1 MITKFKSLAKS
12 YGISKTVFK
21 FSDHLPNE
29 EKYGIVSQVKHSVVS
44 IVLNITE
51 GAERHTDK

>member
-29 EKYGIVSQVKHSVVS
+29 KKYGIISQVKHSVVS
-44 IVLNITE
+44 IVSKSGE